1 MVKLSSNKFNVRYL
15 ERRSEKGQ
23 KRVSGDIWN
32 RVWRRYVHME
42 KCYILKDVAVKFP
55 LTTPP
60 IDLIEVIL
68 LCMSIDSLFILISS

>member
-23 KRVSGDIWN
+23 KRVIGDIWN
-32 RVWRRYVHME
+32 REWSRNVHME

>member
-42 KCYILKDVAVKFP
+42 KCYILKDVAVKFS
-55 LTTPP
+55 LTTPT